1 MWCIQNRSCENDQF
15 IPMHCP
21 NKLPDM
27 VVVTLFLVTDG
38 QASPWSLR
46 HYMAIYCLYMASGAL
61 EQNTGV
67 YGCLGLVI
75 PLRLVWQLEHLRC
88 KQTAWGTFSWG
99 KNAFSF
105 FCPNVPTHFLAHFQQ
120 VHFWSINESISS
132 KMLIIWTKNFFFLG
146 CNYSIFSPK
155 LIFKS

>member
-1 MWCIQNRSCENDQF
+1 MWCIQNCSCENDQF

-105 FCPNVPTHFLAHFQQ
+105 FCPNEGVGDWESYPFFGTFSTGAFLVKKRIYFFQ
-120 VHFWSINESISS
+120 NAN
-132 KMLIIWTKNFFFLG
+132 KLNLNCFFFRLH
-146 CNYSIFSPK
+146 I
-155 LIFKS
+155 